1 MKSTCNYRVRS
12 TLKCRRM
19 CCTQSH
25 LMRKPERKRGNALN
39 SKSYQ
44 SKLTYHRESP
54 LEQLDSWRNRQN
66 DTQED

>member
-25 LMRKPERKRGNALN
+25 LTRKLERERKIALN
-39 SKSYQ
+39 SKSSQ
-44 SKLTYHRESP
+44 TKLTYHKEGP
-54 LEQLDSWRNRQN
+54 LDQLDSWRNRQN
-66 DTQED
+66 DTQND